1 MYQLSSVMETP
12 ASTIREEWSKKIPAQ
27 VFASLSNS
35 EKNRQTYVHISQNI
49 PITYIDNVCRII
61 HKLISKEEQYI
72 EDLKIVESVFIQPL
86 RVADPPI
93 MTPLDLQ
100 EFIQEVFGNILELLE
115 CNKRLL
121 EVMYVRQREQHPII
135 QKVGDIFLDIAT
147 EFRIVYPIY
156 IGHHPLAEKRLK
168 EELEHNPE
176 FRLFIEVSPS
186 IVL

>member
-1 MYQLSSVMETP
+1 MEAP
-12 ASTIREEWSKKIPAQ
+12 ANTIREEWSKKIPPQ
-27 VFASLSNS
+27 VLASLSDN
-35 EKNRQTYVHISQNI
+35 EINRQTYVQFSYSIPVFYIRNI
-49 PITYIDNVCRII
+49 CRII

-100 EFIQEVFGNILELLE
+100 EFIQEVFSNILELLE

-121 EVMYVRQREQHPII
+121 EVLYVRQREQHPVI
-135 QKVGDIFLDIAT
+135 QSVGDIFLEIAT

-156 IGHHPLAEKRLK
+156 IGQHPLAEKRMK

-176 FRLFIEVSPS
+176 FRLFIEVSAS
-186 IVL
+186 IAL

>member
-1 MYQLSSVMETP
+1 MYQLSSVVETP
-12 ASTIREEWSKKIPAQ
+12 ASTIREDWSKKVPDQ
-27 VFASLSNS
+27 VLASLSSS
-35 EKNRQTYVHISQNI
+35 EKHRQTYVHISQNI

-72 EDLKIVESVFIQPL
+72 EDLKIIESVFIQPL

-100 EFIQEVFGNILELLE
+100 EFIQEVFCNILELLE

-147 EFRIVYPIY
+147 EFRVVYPIY

-176 FRLFIEVSPS
+176 FRLFIEVSAS